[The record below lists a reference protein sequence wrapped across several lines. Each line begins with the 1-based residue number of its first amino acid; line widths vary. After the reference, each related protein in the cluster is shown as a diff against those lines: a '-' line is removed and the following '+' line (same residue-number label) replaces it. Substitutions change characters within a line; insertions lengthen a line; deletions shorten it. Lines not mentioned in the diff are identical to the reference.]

1 MFTIDRGNMEGNKM
15 KKIKQLGIVALA
27 GSSALGA
34 TMMGSS
40 AMAPQELV
48 LAGEDRIDTS
58 LKISS
63 YKWQNAE
70 NAVLINSNTI
80 ADALCSAPLATAKNA
95 PVLLTE
101 KDSLN
106 TKTKKEIKRLGVKNI
121 YIIGSTNTI
130 SANVEKELNNLNIN
144 VKRIGG
150 TDRIDTSLKI
160 AKELENVD
168 SVAVVNGYKG
178 LADAVSIASPAKSNT
193 AILFA
198 DKDNLNKNIEDYAKT
213 FNKTY
218 VVGGESSVSKNVV
231 NKLKNVIRF
240 AGTDRTDTNA
250 KVMDY
255 FYADKALN
263 NVFVAKN
270 GMLGEGDLIDALSV
284 GPVGA
289 KEDSPVLLA
298 DKTLST
304 SQKNFIKKHEFS
316 KVTQAGNGGNENVFR
331 EILNILKGET
341 PSEAITNAEFREK
354 LPGLGWKFEGGTTYK
369 YKQKSNKGDW
379 DVEMGIVN
387 AEDKAIYFGLFA
399 NSEEFDSSVMQCFK
413 LLLPNKGEKLFNIVK
428 GKFEDQTLE
437 LDGKKV
443 EIWNRESGISVY
455 IYNK

>member
-1 MFTIDRGNMEGNKM
+1 M

>member
-1 MFTIDRGNMEGNKM
+1 MGV
-15 KKIKQLGIVALA
+15 KKLGIIATTGVIALA
-27 GSSALGA
+27 NTGIGFAD
-34 TMMGSS
+34 TKI
-40 AMAPQELV
+40 EEV
-48 LAGEDRIDTS
+48 KLAGEDRIDTS

-101 KDSLN
+101 KDNLN
-106 TKTKKEIKRLGVKNI
+106 AKTKEEIKRLGVKNI
-121 YIIGSTNTI
+121 YVIGSTNTI

-198 DKDNLNKNIEDYAKT
+198 EKDSLNKNIEDYAKN
-213 FNKTY
+213 FNTTY
-218 VVGGESSVSKNVV
+218 VVGGENSISKNIV
-231 NKLKNVIRF
+231 NKLKNVIKF

-255 FYADKALN
+255 FYTDKALN

-270 GMLGEGDLIDALSV
+270 GMENEGDLIDALSV

-298 DKTLST
+298 GKNLST

-316 KVTQAGNGGNENVFR
+316 KVTQVGNGKNENVFR
-331 EILNILKGET
+331 EILSILKGEI
-341 PSEAITNAEFREK
+341 PPEAITNAEFREK
-354 LPGLGWKFEGGTTYK
+354 LPELGWTLEGETTYK
-369 YKQKSNKGDW
+369 YMQKSSKGNW

-387 AEDKAIYFGLFA
+387 AEDSVVAFGLFG
-399 NSEEFDSSVMQCFK
+399 NSPEFHNSIKQCFK
-413 LLLPNKGEKLFNIVK
+413 LLLPERGEELYNIVNN
-428 GKFEDQTLE
+428 KFEDQVLQ

-443 EIWNRESGISVY
+443 KISKGDMGYYVN

>member
-1 MFTIDRGNMEGNKM
+1 MGV
-15 KKIKQLGIVALA
+15 KKLGIIATTGVIALA
-27 GSSALGA
+27 NTGIGFAD
-34 TMMGSS
+34 TKI
-40 AMAPQELV
+40 EEV
-48 LAGEDRIDTS
+48 KLAGEDRIDTS

-101 KDSLN
+101 KDRLN
-106 TKTKKEIKRLGVKNI
+106 TKTKKEIIRLGVKNI

-240 AGTDRTDTNA
+240 AGADRTDTNA

-255 FYADKALN
+255 FYSDKALN

-270 GMLGEGDLIDALSV
+270 GMVGEGDLIDALSV

-316 KVTQAGNGGNENVFR
+316 KVTQVGDGGNENVFR
-331 EILNILKGET
+331 EILNILKGEEV
-341 PSEAITNAEFREK
+341 PGAITNAEFRNK
-354 LPGLGWKFEGGTTYK
+354 LPELGWQLEGETTYV
-369 YKQKSNKGDW
+369 YMQKNKEGTGNIQ
-379 DVEMGIVN
+379 MGIIN
-387 AEDKAIYFGLFA
+387 AEDTGIYIGLLGD
-399 NSEEFDSSVMQCFK
+399 SPEFSASVKECLK
-413 LLLPNKGEKLFNIVK
+413 LILPTKGGELYNILK
-428 GKFEDQTLE
+428 GKFEDQILQ

-443 EIWNRESGISVY
+443 EVKIGDMGYYVD
-455 IYNK
+455 IYNN

>member
-1 MFTIDRGNMEGNKM
+1 MGV
-15 KKIKQLGIVALA
+15 KKLGIIATTGVIALA
-27 GSSALGA
+27 NTGIGFAD
-34 TMMGSS
+34 TKI
-40 AMAPQELV
+40 EEV
-48 LAGEDRIDTS
+48 KLAGEDRIDTS

-101 KDSLN
+101 KDVLN
-106 TKTKKEIKRLGVKNI
+106 TKTKEEIKRLGVKNI
-121 YIIGSTNTI
+121 YVIGSTNTI

-198 DKDNLNKNIEDYAKT
+198 EKDSLNKNIEDYAKT
-213 FNKTY
+213 FNTTY
-218 VVGGESSVSKNVV
+218 VVGGENSISKNVV
-231 NKLKNVIRF
+231 NKLKNVIKF

-255 FYADKALN
+255 FYTDKALN

-298 DKTLST
+298 GKNLST

-316 KVTQAGNGGNENVFR
+316 KVAQVGNGGNENVFR
-331 EILNILKGET
+331 EILSILKGEET
-341 PSEAITNAEFREK
+341 PGIITNAEFRNK
-354 LPGLGWKFEGGTTYK
+354 LPELGWTLEGETTYK
-369 YKQKSNKGDW
+369 YMQKSSKGDW
-379 DVEMGIVN
+379 YNELGIVN
-387 AEDKAIYFGLFA
+387 AEDDAIYFGLIA
-399 NSEEFDSSVMQCFK
+399 NSPEFDSSVKECFK
-413 LLLPNKGEKLFNIVK
+413 LLLPNKGEELYNIVK
-428 GKFEDQTLE
+428 GKFEDQTLQ
-437 LDGKKV
+437 LDGKRV
-443 EIWNRESGISVY
+443 EIKEGQIIPVY
-455 IYNK
+455 VNIYNK

>member
-101 KDSLN
+101 KDKLN
-106 TKTKKEIKRLGVKNI
+106 TKTKEEIKRLGVKNI

-193 AILFA
+193 AILFV

-270 GMLGEGDLIDALSV
+270 GMSGEGDLIDALSV

-298 DKTLST
+298 DKALST

-316 KVTQAGNGGNENVFR
+316 EVTQVGNGKNENVFR
-331 EILNILKGET
+331 EILNILKGEEI
-341 PSEAITNAEFREK
+341 PGAITNAEFREK
-354 LPGLGWKFEGGTTYK
+354 LPGLGWTFEGETTYK
-369 YKQKSNKGDW
+369 YMQENNR
-379 DVEMGIVN
+379 MGLVN
-387 AEDKAIYFGLFA
+387 AKDNVVGFGLFA

-413 LLLPNKGEKLFNIVK
+413 LLLPNRGEELFNIVK
-428 GKFEDQTLE
+428 GKFEDKVLE
-437 LDGKKV
+437 MDGKKV
-443 EIWNRESGISVY
+443 EIKNGSMGVY
-455 IYNK
+455 VDIYNK

>member
-1 MFTIDRGNMEGNKM
+1 MGV
-15 KKIKQLGIVALA
+15 KKLGIIATTGVIALA
-27 GSSALGA
+27 NTGIGFAD
-34 TMMGSS
+34 TKI
-40 AMAPQELV
+40 EEV
-48 LAGEDRIDTS
+48 KLAGEDRIDTS

-101 KDSLN
+101 KDNLN
-106 TKTKKEIKRLGVKNI
+106 AKTKEEIKRLGVKNI
-121 YIIGSTNTI
+121 YVIGSTNTI

-193 AILFA
+193 AILFVE
-198 DKDNLNKNIEDYAKT
+198 KDNLNKNIEDYAKT

-218 VVGGESSVSKNVV
+218 VVGGESSISKNIV
-231 NKLKNVIRF
+231 NKLKNVIKF

-255 FYADKALN
+255 FYTDKALN

-270 GMLGEGDLIDALSV
+270 GMSSEGDLIDALSV

-298 DKTLST
+298 GKNLST

-316 KVTQAGNGGNENVFR
+316 KVTQVGNGKNENVFR
-331 EILNILKGET
+331 EILNILKGEET
-341 PSEAITNAEFREK
+341 PGIITNAEFREK
-354 LPGLGWKFEGGTTYK
+354 LPELGWTFEGETTYK
-369 YKQKSNKGDW
+369 YMQKNKEGTGNIQ
-379 DVEMGIVN
+379 MGIIN
-387 AEDKAIYFGLFA
+387 AEDAGIYIGLLGDSPEF
-399 NSEEFDSSVMQCFK
+399 STSVKECLKLILPTRGEE
-413 LLLPNKGEKLFNIVK
+413 LYNILK
-428 GKFEDQTLE
+428 GKFEAQVLQ

-443 EIWNRESGISVY
+443 EIKIGDMGYYVD
-455 IYNK
+455 IYNN

>member
-1 MFTIDRGNMEGNKM
+1 MFNINRGYMEGNKM

-63 YKWQNAE
+63 YKWQKAE

-80 ADALCSAPLATAKNA
+80 ADALCSAPLATSKNA

-101 KDSLN
+101 KDNLN
-106 TKTKKEIKRLGVKNI
+106 AKTKEEIKRLGVKNI
-121 YIIGSTNTI
+121 YVIGSTNTI

-198 DKDNLNKNIEDYAKT
+198 EKDSLNKNIEDYAKT
-213 FNKTY
+213 FNTTY
-218 VVGGESSVSKNVV
+218 VVGGENSISKNVV
-231 NKLKNVIRF
+231 NKLKNVIKF

-255 FYADKALN
+255 FYTDKALN

-270 GMLGEGDLIDALSV
+270 GMLGEGDLIDALSI

-298 DKTLST
+298 GKNLST
-304 SQKNFIKKHEFS
+304 RQKNFIKKHEFS
-316 KVTQAGNGGNENVFR
+316 KVTQVGNGGNENVFR
-331 EILNILKGET
+331 EILNILKGEET
-341 PSEAITNAEFREK
+341 PGTITNAEFRNK
-354 LPGLGWKFEGGTTYK
+354 LPELGWTFEGETTYK
-369 YKQKSNKGDW
+369 YMQENNR
-379 DVEMGIVN
+379 MGLVN
-387 AEDKAIYFGLFA
+387 AKDNVVGFGLFA
-399 NSEEFDSSVMQCFK
+399 NSPEFDFSVKECFK
-413 LLLPNKGEKLFNIVK
+413 LLLPTKGEELFNIVK
-428 GKFEDQTLE
+428 GKFEDQILQ

-443 EIWNRESGISVY
+443 EIKNGSMGVY
-455 IYNK
+455 VDIYNK

>member
-1 MFTIDRGNMEGNKM
+1 M

-80 ADALCSAPLATAKNA
+80 ADALCSAPLATEKNA

-101 KDSLN
+101 KDNLN
-106 TKTKKEIKRLGVKNI
+106 AKTKEEIKRLGVKNI
-121 YIIGSTNTI
+121 YVIGSTNTI

-150 TDRIDTSLKI
+150 TDRINTSLKI

-198 DKDNLNKNIEDYAKT
+198 EKDSLNKNIEDYAKT
-213 FNKTY
+213 FNNTTY
-218 VVGGESSVSKNVV
+218 VVGGENSISKNIV
-231 NKLKNVIRF
+231 NKLKNVIKF

-255 FYADKALN
+255 FYTDKALN

-270 GMLGEGDLIDALSV
+270 GMANEGDLIDALSV

-298 DKTLST
+298 GKNLST

-316 KVTQAGNGGNENVFR
+316 KVAQVGNGGNENVFR
-331 EILNILKGET
+331 EILSILKGEET
-341 PSEAITNAEFREK
+341 PGIITNAEFRNK
-354 LPGLGWKFEGGTTYK
+354 LPELGWTFEGGTTYK
-369 YKQKSNKGDW
+369 YKQKSSKGDW

-387 AEDKAIYFGLFA
+387 AEDKAVYFGLFA
-399 NSEEFDSSVMQCFK
+399 NSEDFDSSVMQCFK
-413 LLLPNKGEKLFNIVK
+413 LLLP
-428 GKFEDQTLE
+428 T
-437 LDGKKV
+437 
-443 EIWNRESGISVY
+443 
-455 IYNK
+455 

>member
-1 MFTIDRGNMEGNKM
+1 M

-34 TMMGSS
+34 TMIGSS

-193 AILFA
+193 AIFFA

-298 DKTLST
+298 DKALST

-316 KVTQAGNGGNENVFR
+316 KVTQVGDGGNENVFR
-331 EILNILKGET
+331 EILNILKGFPL
-341 PSEAITNAEFREK
+341 PSEAITNAEFRNK
-354 LPGLGWKFEGGTTYK
+354 LPGLGWTFEGETTYK
-369 YKQKSNKGDW
+369 YMQNDNR
-379 DVEMGIVN
+379 MGLVN
-387 AEDKAIYFGLFA
+387 AKDNVVGFGLFA

-413 LLLPNKGEKLFNIVK
+413 LLLPNKGEELFNIVK

-437 LDGKKV
+437 LDGKKI
-443 EIWNRESGISVY
+443 EIRNGSMGVY
-455 IYNK
+455 VDIYNK

>member
-1 MFTIDRGNMEGNKM
+1 MGV
-15 KKIKQLGIVALA
+15 KKLGIIATTGVIALA
-27 GSSALGA
+27 NTGIGFAD
-34 TMMGSS
+34 TKI
-40 AMAPQELV
+40 EEV
-48 LAGEDRIDTS
+48 KLAGEDRIDTS

-101 KDSLN
+101 KDNLN
-106 TKTKKEIKRLGVKNI
+106 AKTKEEIKRLGVKNI
-121 YIIGSTNTI
+121 YVIGSTNTI

-198 DKDNLNKNIEDYAKT
+198 EKDSLNKNIEDYAKT
-213 FNKTY
+213 FNTTY
-218 VVGGESSVSKNVV
+218 VVGGESSISKNIV
-231 NKLKNVIRF
+231 NKLKNVIKF

-255 FYADKALN
+255 FYTDKALN

-270 GMLGEGDLIDALSV
+270 GMANEGDLIDALSV

-298 DKTLST
+298 GKNLST

-316 KVTQAGNGGNENVFR
+316 KVTQTGDGGNENVFR
-331 EILNILKGET
+331 EILNILKGEET
-341 PSEAITNAEFREK
+341 PGIITNAEFREK
-354 LPGLGWKFEGGTTYK
+354 LPELGWTFEGETTYK
-369 YKQKSNKGDW
+369 YMQKNKEGTGNIQ
-379 DVEMGIVN
+379 MGIIN
-387 AEDKAIYFGLFA
+387 AEDAGIYIGLLGDSPEF
-399 NSEEFDSSVMQCFK
+399 STSVKECLKLILPTRGEE
-413 LLLPNKGEKLFNIVK
+413 LYNILK
-428 GKFEDQTLE
+428 GKFEDQILQ

-443 EIWNRESGISVY
+443 EIKIGDMGYYVD
-455 IYNK
+455 IYNN

>member
-1 MFTIDRGNMEGNKM
+1 MGV
-15 KKIKQLGIVALA
+15 KKLGIIATTGVIALA
-27 GSSALGA
+27 NTGIGFAD
-34 TMMGSS
+34 TKI
-40 AMAPQELV
+40 EEV
-48 LAGEDRIDTS
+48 KLAGEDRIDTS

-101 KDSLN
+101 KDNLN
-106 TKTKKEIKRLGVKNI
+106 AKTKEEIKRLGVKNI
-121 YIIGSTNTI
+121 YVIGSTNTI

-198 DKDNLNKNIEDYAKT
+198 EKDNLNKNIEDYAKT

-218 VVGGESSVSKNVV
+218 VVGGESSISKNIA
-231 NKLKNVIRF
+231 NKLKNVIKF

-255 FYADKALN
+255 FYTDKALN
-263 NVFVAKN
+263 NVLVAKN
-270 GMLGEGDLIDALSV
+270 GMANEGDLIDALSV

-298 DKTLST
+298 GKNLST

-316 KVTQAGNGGNENVFR
+316 KVTQVGNGGNENVFR
-331 EILNILKGET
+331 EILNILKGEET
-341 PSEAITNAEFREK
+341 PGIITNAEFREK
-354 LPGLGWKFEGGTTYK
+354 LPELGWTLEGETTYK
-369 YKQKSNKGDW
+369 YKQKSTKGDW
-379 DVEMGIVN
+379 YNELGIVN
-387 AEDKAIYFGLFA
+387 AENDAIYFGLIA
-399 NSEEFDSSVMQCFK
+399 NSEEFDSSVKQCFK
-413 LLLPNKGEKLFNIVK
+413 LLLPTKGEELFNIVK

-443 EIWNRESGISVY
+443 EIKEGQIIPVY
-455 IYNK
+455 VNIYNK